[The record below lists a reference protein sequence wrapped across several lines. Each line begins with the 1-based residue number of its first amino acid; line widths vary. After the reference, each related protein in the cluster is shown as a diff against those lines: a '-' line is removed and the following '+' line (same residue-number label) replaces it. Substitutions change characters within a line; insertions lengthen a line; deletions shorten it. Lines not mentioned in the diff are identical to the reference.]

1 MTQLLESYLKTKS
14 HIESAYTFK
23 LLRARSFPLIIT
35 FLYREFKGGQ
45 EIAIPYQQTL
55 LKLADYLEEINY
67 NEEDD
72 ELIDSGKLIHD
83 YYDKAKIYL
92 DKWIDAYFLQNI
104 VDDNTKQPVVILSK
118 HVEKVFQ
125 VFDLVRP
132 KEFVGAESKFRD
144 IFSKLKDLLENAN
157 PDKEKR
163 IEELERRKQQIEEEI
178 RRIKI
183 DGYISTYE
191 DFQIKSRFDEINR
204 MSNEL
209 VGDFREVEDNF
220 KNITRRIYENQQSA
234 DATKGKL
241 LQDTFDAIY
250 ELKNTDQGK
259 SFYAFWN
266 FMIDEQAQEELQ
278 GLTSGIYQLLEDRDI
293 AYQSKSLRKLKSLL
307 HMAGR
312 KVLDKNA
319 LLADKLS
326 REIIAKEHKENRKT
340 KELMADIRKKAFALA
355 GNPIVRPC
363 YLEIDGFP
371 EVYLPLERKLG
382 EKDNEETV
390 FIQPVLAVPADG
402 NIEALSKLFST
413 SAIDK
418 RVLIGHIESAL
429 ETREQIT
436 LKELVEINPISQGLP
451 ELLAYISLLNMS
463 PKYFLHHD
471 TRELILFNKETGK
484 YLETPQI
491 IFSR

>member
-1 MTQLLESYLKTKS
+1 MAQLLESYLKTKS
-14 HIESAYTFK
+14 HIESSYTFK
-23 LLRARSFPLIIT
+23 LLRARSFPLIVT
-35 FLYREFKGGQ
+35 FLYREYKGGQ
-45 EIAIPYQQTL
+45 EIAIPYQQAL
-55 LKLADYLEEINY
+55 LKLADYLEEIDY
-67 NEEDD
+67 NEDD
-72 ELIDSGKLIHD
+72 EELSDSGKLIHD

-92 DKWIDAYFLQNI
+92 DKWIDSYYLQNI

-125 VFDLVRP
+125 VFDLVKQ
-132 KEFVGAESKFRD
+132 KEFVGTESKFRD

-191 DFQIKSRFDEINR
+191 NFQIKSRFEEINR
-204 MSNEL
+204 LSNEL

-220 KNITRRIYENQQSA
+220 KSITRKIYENQQSA
-234 DATKGKL
+234 EATKGKL
-241 LQDTFDAIY
+241 LQETFDAIY

-259 SFYAFWN
+259 SFYAFWH

-293 AYQSKSLRKLKSLL
+293 EFNSKSLRKLKALL

-326 REIIAKEHKENRKT
+326 REIIAKEHKEHRKT
-340 KELMADIRKKAFALA
+340 KELMADIRKKAFAIA
-355 GNPIVRPC
+355 GNPIMRPH

-382 EKDNEETV
+382 EKADEENIV
-390 FIQPVLAVPADG
+390 IQPILAVPGDG
-402 NIEALSKLFST
+402 NIEALSKLYNT

-418 RVLIGHIESAL
+418 KALIAHINEAL
-429 ETREQIT
+429 ESREQIS
-436 LKELVEINPISQGLP
+436 LKELVALVPISQGLP
-451 ELLAYISLLNMS
+451 ELLAYISLLNVS
-463 PKYFLHHD
+463 PKYFINHNAK
-471 TRELILFNKETGK
+471 ELILFNAQTGK
-484 YLETPQI
+484 HLETPQI

>member
-1 MTQLLESYLKTKS
+1 MAHPLESFLKTRS
-14 HIESAYTFK
+14 LIESSYTFK
-23 LLRARSFPLIIT
+23 LLRARNFPLIIT

-45 EIAIPYQQTL
+45 EISIPYQQAL
-55 LKLADYLEEINY
+55 IKLADYLEEINY
-67 NEEDD
+67 AEEDD
-72 ELIDSGKLIHD
+72 ELTDNGKLILD
-83 YYDKAKIYL
+83 YYEKAKLYL
-92 DKWIDAYFLQNI
+92 DKWIDSYFLQNI
-104 VDDNTKQPVVILSK
+104 IDDNTKQPIVILSK

-125 VFDLVRP
+125 VFELVKQ
-132 KEFVGAESKFRD
+132 KEFVGAESKFKD
-144 IFSKLKDLLENAN
+144 IFSKLKDLLEHAN

-163 IEELERRKQQIEEEI
+163 IEELEKRKQQIEEEI

-191 DFQIKSRFDEINR
+191 DYQIKSRFEEVNR
-204 MSNEL
+204 LSNEL
-209 VGDFREVEDNF
+209 IGDFREVEDNF
-220 KNITRRIYENQQSA
+220 KTITRRIYENQQSSVV
-234 DATKGKL
+234 TKGKL

-250 ELKNTDQGK
+250 ELKGTDQGK

-278 GLTSGIYQLLEDRDI
+278 RLTTGIYQLLEDREI
-293 AYQSKSLRKLKSLL
+293 EFQSKSLRKLKSLL

-326 REIIAKEHKENRKT
+326 REIVAKEHKENRKT

-355 GNPIVRPC
+355 GKSSVRPH

-371 EVYLPLERKLG
+371 EIYLPLERKLG
-382 EKDNEETV
+382 EKVKDETV
-390 FIQPVLAVPADG
+390 MSQPTLALPREG
-402 NIEALSKLFST
+402 NIEALSKIYSIA
-413 SAIDK
+413 SIDK
-418 RVLIGHIESAL
+418 KALLANIEEAL

-436 LKELVEINPISQGLP
+436 LKELVSLMPITKGLP
-451 ELLAYISLLNMS
+451 ELLAYVSLLNSSSKFFINHETKDM
-463 PKYFLHHD
+463 
-471 TRELILFNKETGK
+471 ILFNSVQGK